1 MGYVWILPALLL
13 SGMMLGALGLLLSS
27 FIKQLENFAGV
38 MNFVIFPLF
47 FMSTALYPLWKIKES
62 SELLFTL
69 AQYNPF
75 SQAVELIRFALYE
88 QLNLQALLFT
98 AVAFLIFMS
107 AAIVGYN
114 PSRGMMVKKGGGG

>member
-1 MGYVWILPALLL
+1 
-13 SGMMLGALGLLLSS
+13 MMLGALGLLLSS

-62 SELLFTL
+62 SELLYTL

-75 SQAVELIRFALYE
+75 TQAVELIRFALYA
-88 QLNLQALLFT
+88 QLNLTALLFT
-98 AVAFLIFMS
+98 GGAFLVFMA

-114 PSRGMMVKKGGGG
+114 PSKGMMVRKGGGD